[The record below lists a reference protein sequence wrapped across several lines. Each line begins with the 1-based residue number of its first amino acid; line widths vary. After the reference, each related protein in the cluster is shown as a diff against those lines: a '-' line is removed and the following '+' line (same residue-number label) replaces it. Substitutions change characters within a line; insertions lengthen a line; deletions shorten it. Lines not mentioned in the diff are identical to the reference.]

1 MARLACCL
9 VLISL
14 CLCLV
19 LEPAFAAKKGH
30 KTLKVKSTKHIAP
43 ATATVP
49 FPSAIPIEQALIQQL
64 CHDTR
69 KFKLCRKIVQGDR
82 VALESVAEAKIAID
96 IATSMASRVGAYMST
111 QLKTN
116 RVKVLSRGFVKVCK
130 FNYDNAI
137 VDLNLSYINFESNT
151 KKAIE
156 SLKQAEIKV
165 GYCVNSLKSG
175 SKNSE
180 IPPVHK
186 ANKVIQSLIKA
197 AESVAKKQTH

>member
-43 ATATVP
+43 ASAP
-49 FPSAIPIEQALIQQL
+49 FPSAIQTEQALIQQL
-64 CHDTR
+64 CQDTR
-69 KFKLCRKIVQGDR
+69 KSKLCRKIVQGER
-82 VALESVAEAKIAID
+82 VALEPVAEAKIAID

-116 RVKVLSRGFVKVCK
+116 RVKILSRGFVKVCK

-156 SLKQAEIKV
+156 SLKQAEIKI
-165 GYCVNSLKSG
+165 GFCVNSLKSA
-175 SKNSE
+175 SKNAE
-180 IPPVHK
+180 IPPVHE

>member
-30 KTLKVKSTKHIAP
+30 KNLK
-43 ATATVP
+43 
-49 FPSAIPIEQALIQQL
+49 
-64 CHDTR
+64 DTR
-69 KFKLCRKIVQGDR
+69 KSKLCRKIVQGER
-82 VALESVAEAKIAID
+82 VALEPVAEAKIAID
-96 IATSMASRVGAYMST
+96 IATSMASRVGAYMSH

-116 RVKVLSRGFVKVCK
+116 RVKVLSKGFVKVCK

-165 GYCVNSLKSG
+165 GLCVNSLKLG
-175 SKNSE
+175 GKNAQV
-180 IPPVHK
+180 PPVHE